1 MLCAQLVHEQ
11 KSRVASCW
19 PYDMVNIKRYT
30 CAMEAEG
37 LGMHH
42 WRKSALWFT
51 MPREHAK
58 LVIAPLRDT
67 LCLCHHTCSQFDP
80 CALPKPVAW
89 A

>member
-58 LVIAPLRDT
+58 LVN
-67 LCLCHHTCSQFDP
+67 CSAEGQP
-80 CALPKPVAW
+80 VSLPPHLQPT
-89 A
+89 

>member
-1 MLCAQLVHEQ
+1 M
-11 KSRVASCW
+11 ASCW

-58 LVIAPLRDT
+58 LVNYAAEGHPV
-67 LCLCHHTCSQFDP
+67 S
-80 CALPKPVAW
+80 LPSHLQQI
-89 A
+89 